1 MVLKV
6 KWGINR
12 VSCMKVV
19 LRMAKK
25 AGKAGVN
32 KTEMTKNYV
41 AKHPAA
47 GLKEIVEA
55 LNAEGV
61 TISRSLAGKIKY
73 GPSTA
78 KKGHRPKR
86 SSVRAS
92 SQTASGAERGSKAEA
107 IRSAAKSLG
116 KKVRPR
122 DVIAMLQEQGI
133 TVTSAQV
140 STTLKKMGMRRTRGG
155 KPQIAVAAMVRNAPT
170 SSDRVLLD
178 DLLAAKRLVEK
189 LGGIEQA
196 KTAISALA
204 KLS

>member
-1 MVLKV
+1 V
-6 KWGINR
+6 G
-12 VSCMKVV
+12 C
-19 LRMAKK
+19 
-25 AGKAGVN
+25 
-32 KTEMTKNYV
+32 
-41 AKHPAA
+41 
-47 GLKEIVEA
+47 GLDAFNIHE
-55 LNAEGV
+55 
-61 TISRSLAGKIKY
+61 
-73 GPSTA
+73 
-78 KKGHRPKR
+78 RPQPFA
-86 SSVRAS
+86 V
-92 SQTASGAERGSKAEA
+92 
-107 IRSAAKSLG
+107 IKSLG